1 MGSVTGDELLRLP
14 VRVGGIEL
22 GRVVDILIHPTDA
35 RALGADVLCG
45 DDRHRFLAFPAARL
59 AKDALEVSSALVLL
73 DLHEDSS
80 YRLEARA
87 LSELRGR
94 QLDGS
99 SLRDVVLGPDWAIV
113 ELVLEG
119 GEGPRRAP
127 LDGLVLP
134 SRGERRRATRPWP
147 PRRGGRPRR
156 RSR

>member
-99 SLRDVVLGPDWAIV
+99 SLRDVVLGPEWTIV

-119 GEGPRRAP
+119 AYGRRQVP
-127 LDGLVLP
+127 LDGLRLP
-134 SRGERRRATRPWP
+134 AWRARGRRRRL
-147 PRRGGRPRR
+147 R
-156 RSR
+156 